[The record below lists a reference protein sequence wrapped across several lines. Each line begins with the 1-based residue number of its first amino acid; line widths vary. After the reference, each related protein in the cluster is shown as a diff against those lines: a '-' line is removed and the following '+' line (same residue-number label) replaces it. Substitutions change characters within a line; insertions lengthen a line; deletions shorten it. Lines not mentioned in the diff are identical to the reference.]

1 MIPHDDQERTGGF
14 MVLYRIISR
23 HSWDKLQALHKSC
36 PGSSVEHLMHGIYV
50 LHIPP
55 GGAKSEEA
63 SA

>member
-1 MIPHDDQERTGGF
+1 MIPNDDQERTSGF

-23 HSWDKLQALHKSC
+23 HSRDELQAMHKSC
-36 PGSSVEHLMHGIYV
+36 PGTSVEHLMHGLYV

-55 GGAKSEEA
+55 GGAKGEEA

>member
-1 MIPHDDQERTGGF
+1 MIPNDDQERTSGF

-23 HSWDKLQALHKSC
+23 RSWDKLQALHKSC
-36 PGSSVEHLMHGIYV
+36 PGSSVEHLMHGLYV

-55 GGAKSEEA
+55 GGAKGEEA

>member
-1 MIPHDDQERTGGF
+1 
-14 MVLYRIISR
+14 MVLYRSISR

-36 PGSSVEHLMHGIYV
+36 PGSSVEHLMHGLYV

-55 GGAKSEEA
+55 GGAKREEA